1 MVKIG
6 VLGLQGAV
14 REHVQVIEAIGEEA
28 VIIKQKEQLE
38 SIDGL
43 ILPGGE
49 STTIRRLIDQYDF
62 FDALVQ
68 FGKAGKAIFGTCA
81 GLILLANEISGQND
95 AHLGLIDIKA
105 VRNGFGRQRD
115 SFEATLSIRGIAEDF
130 EAVFIRAPYI
140 EEVGPHVEVLA
151 TYDGRIVA
159 AQEGNIICSA
169 FHPELTEDLRMTRYF
184 VNIVKESKLVTQE

>member
-14 REHVQVIEAIGEEA
+14 REHVQSIESLGEEA
-28 VIIKQKEQLE
+28 IVVKHKEQLDT
-38 SIDGL
+38 IDGL
-43 ILPGGE
+43 IFPGGE

-62 FDALVQ
+62 YDALVQ
-68 FGKAGKAIFGTCA
+68 FGKAGKPIFGTCA
-81 GLILLANEISGQND
+81 GLILLAKEIIGQDN

-115 SFEATLSIRGIAEDF
+115 SFEASLQIKGIAEDF

-140 EEVGPHVEVLA
+140 EDVGPNVEVLA

-169 FHPELTEDLRMTRYF
+169 FHPELTDDNRLTNHFIEM
-184 VNIVKESKLVTQE
+184 VKQSKLVAQ

>member
-1 MVKIG
+1 MAKIG

-14 REHVQVIEAIGEEA
+14 REHAQMIQALGEEA
-28 VIIKQKEQLE
+28 VIIKQKEQLA
-38 SIDGL
+38 SVDGL

-62 FDALVQ
+62 YEPLVQ
-68 FGKAGKAIFGTCA
+68 FGKAGKPILGTCA

-95 AHLGLIDIKA
+95 THLGLIDIKA

-115 SFEATLSIRGIAEDF
+115 SFEATISIKGVAENF

-140 EEVGPHVEVLA
+140 EEVGPNVEVLA

-169 FHPELTEDLRMTRYF
+169 FHPELTNDRRMTQYF
-184 VNIVKESKLVTQE
+184 VDMVRESNVITQE